1 MRLSYSSF
9 DSYKNCPLK
18 YKLQTIDKLK
28 EPKKAVQMFGTLLHS
43 VMEYIHKPGFF
54 HPTLEQALELFATK
68 FNDLSPLFENE
79 IDERTAFTQGV
90 TILQA
95 YYKKNDPSEAI
106 VVDLES
112 RFAIELLDP
121 KTNEVHIISGIIDR
135 IDKTENGYEIIDY
148 KTAGKMPSQQ
158 MVDDN
163 MQLSV
168 YTRAF
173 LKRYPKEQS
182 ALQNITVSLYFL
194 KHNAKLSSTRTM
206 AQLEELDAKFLDVI
220 HDIEAQKF
228 DPRVSPLCEWCGFQK
243 ICPMWRHK
251 FKEERKVET
260 QEVQTAIKEYLDIK
274 ERAVIDRRRLGEL
287 QSVIAQYM
295 DQEGVER
302 IFGETKIIER
312 SVRTTYAYDI
322 DSVRRLL
329 EPKGL
334 FARVIK
340 IDGTALKKVSGELP
354 FSLKKELEG
363 TKKVDKETRS
373 LTVKK
378 Q

>member
-18 YKLQTIDKLK
+18 YKYREIDKLK
-28 EPKKAVQMFGTLLHS
+28 EPKSREASFGTLLHS
-43 VMEYIHKPGFF
+43 VLEYVHNPGFSQ
-54 HPTLEQALELFATK
+54 PTLEQALDFFATK
-68 FNDLSPLFENE
+68 FNDIAPLFTEE

-90 TILQA
+90 EIIQR
-95 YYKKNDPSEAI
+95 YYKTNDPASITI
-106 VVDLES
+106 VGLET
-112 RFAIELLDP
+112 RFALELKDP
-121 KTNEVHIISGIIDR
+121 ETQEVHIISGIIDR
-135 IDKTENGYEIIDY
+135 IDKTDTGYEIIDY
-148 KTAGKMPSQQ
+148 KTGRKMPSQKN
-158 MVDDN
+158 VDEN

-173 LKRYPKEQS
+173 LDRYPKERERLS
-182 ALQNITVSLYFL
+182 TLTVSLYFL
-194 KHNAKLSSTRTM
+194 RHNVKLSSVRTE
-206 AQLEELDAKFLDVI
+206 EELREVDAKFLEVI

-363 TKKVDKETRS
+363 TKKVDKETKS

>member
-9 DSYKNCPLK
+9 ESYKNCPLK
-18 YKLQTIDKLK
+18 YKFQAIDKLK

-43 VMEYIHKPGFF
+43 VLEYIHKPGFF
-54 HPTLEQALELFATK
+54 HPTLEQSLELFAKK

-90 TILQA
+90 TILQT
-95 YYKKNDPSEAI
+95 YYKKNDPSEI
-106 VVDLES
+106 VVVDLES
-112 RFAIELLDP
+112 RFAVELFDP
-121 KTNEVHIISGIIDR
+121 ETNKTHIISGIIDR

-163 MQLSV
+163 AQLSI
-168 YTRAF
+168 YAQAF
-173 LKRYPKEQS
+173 LKRYPKEKDNLP
-182 ALQNITVSLYFL
+182 AITVSLYFL
-194 KHNAKLSSTRTM
+194 KHNTKLSSVRTRE
-206 AQLEELDAKFLDVI
+206 QLEELNVEFLEVI
-220 HDIEAQKF
+220 HAIEAEKF
-228 DPRVSPLCEWCGFQK
+228 DPRISPLCEYCGFQK

-251 FKEERKVET
+251 FKDTRKLETEEVEK
-260 QEVQTAIKEYLDIK
+260 AIGEYLDIK
-274 ERAVIDRRRLGEL
+274 ERATVDRRRLGEL
-287 QSVIAQYM
+287 QGIITQYM

-302 IFGETKIIER
+302 VFGTAKIIER
-312 SVRTTYAYDI
+312 TSRTTYEYDI
-322 DSVRRLL
+322 SSIRRLL

-334 FARVIK
+334 FDRVIK
-340 IDGTALKKVSGELP
+340 IDGIALRKISGELP
-354 FSLKKELEG
+354 FSLKEELEA
-363 TKKVDKETRS
+363 TKKVGKETKS

>member
-1 MRLSYSSF
+1 MRLSYSSY

-18 YKLQTIDKLK
+18 YKLKEIDKLK
-28 EPKKAVQMFGTLLHS
+28 EPKKAAQMFGTLLHS
-43 VMEYIHKPGFF
+43 VMEYIHKPGFS
-54 HPTLEQALELFATK
+54 HPPLEDALDFFATK
-68 FNDLSPLFENE
+68 FNDIAPLFENE
-79 IDERTAFTQGV
+79 LDERSAFTQGV
-90 TILQA
+90 EILQR
-95 YYKKNDPSEAI
+95 YYQKNDPNATV

-112 RFAIELLDP
+112 RFALELLDP
-121 KTNEVHIISGIIDR
+121 KTQETHIISGVIDR

-158 MVDDN
+158 AVDDN

-173 LKRYPKEQS
+173 LKRYPKEHD

-194 KHNAKLSSTRTM
+194 RHNVKISSTRTEE
-206 AQLEELDAKFLDVI
+206 QLKELDEKFLETI
-220 HDIEAQKF
+220 RDIEAQKF
-228 DPRVSPLCEWCGFQK
+228 EPRVSPLCDWCGFQR

-251 FKEERKVET
+251 FKDERKMET
-260 QEVQTAIKEYLDIK
+260 QEVQEAITEYLDIK
-274 ERAVIDRRRLGEL
+274 NRSTADRKRLAEL
-287 QSVIAQYM
+287 QSLIVRYM

-302 IFGETKIIER
+302 VFGETKIIER
-312 SVRTTYAYDI
+312 TVRATYAYDV
-322 DSVRRLL
+322 DSVRRIL
-329 EPKGL
+329 EPSGL

-340 IDGTALKKVSGELP
+340 IDGIALKKVSGELP
-354 FSLKKELEG
+354 FSLKKELESAKRLDRE
-363 TKKVDKETRS
+363 TKS